1 MPRLTEKIGRQ
12 NRDLFH
18 ELRLITMRLGQMAG
32 ELDRL
37 VASVKKNTA
46 SDDSARTMIEGLAEQ
61 IRKLSQNAGSGGV
74 DPAELTKLADE
85 IDASTD
91 KMVAAV
97 SANTPAEG
105 GGGGGATPAE
115 EPAPVPPA
123 PPGTE
128 PGV

>member
-91 KMVAAV
+91 KMVSAIE
-97 SANTPAEG
+97 ANTPKEG
-105 GGGGGATPAE
+105 GGTTPPAE
-115 EPAPVPPA
+115 EVAVPPA